1 MTVSIK
7 FLLHLE
13 SSAELSVG
21 RKVVS
26 MELKDGS
33 TFGDLLKEL
42 ESSFGSALAK
52 EIYDSGQQALQNTVL
67 AIINGTLAHNF
78 DGTNTVL
85 HEGDSII
92 LVPVA
97 MGG

>member
-13 SSAELSVG
+13 SSADLTAGKKTVN
-21 RKVVS
+21 
-26 MELKDGS
+26 MEIEEGS
-33 TFGDLLKEL
+33 TFGELLACL
-42 ESSFGSALAK
+42 ESTFGPALAD
-52 EIYDSGQQALQNTVL
+52 EIYDPLKQSLKNTVL

-85 HEGDSII
+85 HQGDAII
-92 LVPVA
+92 FVPVA

>member
-13 SSAELSVG
+13 SSADLSAGKKIVT
-21 RKVVS
+21 
-26 MELKDGS
+26 MELEEGS
-33 TFGDLLKEL
+33 TFGQLLEYL
-42 ESSFGSALAK
+42 ESNFGPALAN
-52 EIYDSGQQALQNTVL
+52 EIYDPLKQSLQNTVL

-78 DGTNTVL
+78 EGTNTLL
-85 HEGDSII
+85 HQGDAVIF
-92 LVPVA
+92 VPVA